1 MDGQSIESSVSLR
14 RRSKT
19 CMDRFR
25 GLLFFVRLFQSL
37 GWLRGQ
43 NDGVLEHRL
52 DRGRYV
58 VLYRA
63 INRGLRII
71 STQKKTLKENVQS
84 TERCSSRM

>member
-1 MDGQSIESSVSLR
+1 
-14 RRSKT
+14 
-19 CMDRFR
+19 MDRFR
-25 GLLFFVRLFQSL
+25 GLLFFVRLFQSP
-37 GWLRGQ
+37 GWLRGR

-71 STQKKTLKENVQS
+71 STQK
-84 TERCSSRM
+84 